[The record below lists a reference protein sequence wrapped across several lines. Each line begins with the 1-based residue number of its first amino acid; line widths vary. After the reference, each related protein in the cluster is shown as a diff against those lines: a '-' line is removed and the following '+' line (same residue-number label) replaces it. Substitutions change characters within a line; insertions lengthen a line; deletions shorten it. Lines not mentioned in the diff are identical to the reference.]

1 MTTEP
6 YVPDAGHL
14 IWTVFDPVQGREQAG
29 RRPALVVSPALYSRN
44 TGFAI
49 VCPITSRIRDY
60 PTSVILPD
68 GLPVT
73 GEILV
78 DHIRSIDIR
87 ARPLRYAGAVVP
99 ADIAQLVRS
108 RLDALITI

>member
-1 MTTEP
+1 MTTKP

-29 RRPALVVSPALYSRN
+29 RRPALVVSPAIYSQN

-49 VCPITSRIRDY
+49 VCPITSRIRNY
-60 PTSVILPD
+60 PTSVILPS
-68 GLPVT
+68 GLPVS

-78 DHIRSIDIR
+78 DHIRSLDIR
-87 ARPLRYAGAVVP
+87 ARPLRYAGVIVP
-99 ADIAQLVRS
+99 SDVAGLVRA